1 MNIFT
6 NQISR
11 TFLLTFF
18 ALLFQLS
25 NTYGFAK
32 IISLTAASG
41 SYSDET
47 LIRLENQA
55 TFNFDSNW
63 DAYKLSSGGYTPTF
77 GTILNGISYS
87 INSVPLNFTDY
98 TFQLNLKIA
107 FNGAYTITTKQVLNS
122 YDSTLTVTLE
132 DKLLNVSKVI
142 GENFVYKFTANTKD
156 LTTRFVLHYK
166 YTPVITPVVIAPV
179 ADTTTVTPVVV
190 APVQVA
196 PIVVAPVA
204 VDTVVV
210 TPVVV
215 AAPIVIAPVVV
226 DTIIATPIAVVP
238 VQIAPIVAPVAVDTV
253 VIAPVQVAAPIVI
266 APVVVDTIIATPI
279 AEAPVQVTPVVVAP
293 VAVDTVVVAA
303 PIVVAPVIADT
314 IIATPIA
321 VDPVA
326 VDTIVANP
334 IVVAYANKT
343 NSSIISGPF
352 FTEPSDTLSQ
362 SPIQGIATG
371 LNPTIDNTQ
380 IDINAVSNQVFVKLG
395 NNNQAGYGS
404 IGIVNMEGK
413 LVYMNERVLANSST
427 TISLNDTQPGI
438 YIVKVISGANSH
450 SSKVFLSE

>member
-226 DTIIATPIAVVP
+226 DTIIATPIA
-238 VQIAPIVAPVAVDTV
+238 
-253 VIAPVQVAAPIVI
+253 
-266 APVVVDTIIATPI
+266 
-279 AEAPVQVTPVVVAP
+279 EAPVQVTPVVVAP

-395 NNNQAGYGS
+395 NNNQAGYGF